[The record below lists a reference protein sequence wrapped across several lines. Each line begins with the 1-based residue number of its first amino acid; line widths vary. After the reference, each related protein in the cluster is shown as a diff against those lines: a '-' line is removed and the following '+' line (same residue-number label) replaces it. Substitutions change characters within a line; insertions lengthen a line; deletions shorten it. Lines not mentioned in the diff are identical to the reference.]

1 MKRFIMT
8 FLAVST
14 ILGFILCFM
23 IVSSSFVLAQETPKR
38 GGWLKVATD
47 GAPVGLDPHLSVS
60 FTTLCFIET
69 CYDTLVRYN
78 AKMELEPSLATSW
91 EQPDQLTYIFH
102 LRKGVKFHDG
112 GDFTAEDVKFN
123 LERLLDPQT
132 KAPQGSFFKSIAK
145 IETPDAYTVKITM
158 SAPNPQFMS
167 VIGTPWYLAILSKTA
182 LQKYGTLQQNVVG
195 TGPFKMKQ
203 YDPGVKGV
211 YERFDNYWEK
221 GLPYIDGYDFIIIKD
236 DTSRMAA
243 LRNETV
249 DIGWVKPAEL
259 ANLLSKEKHLRI
271 ETGPPV
277 RQLCFQFTHD
287 RFPGNNIKVRQAIAS
302 AIDRQ
307 EIIDTVLMGQGT
319 LTAAIPPA
327 AAPYGLSVAESAKLP
342 FYKQDLELSKK
353 LLKEAGYPE
362 GFEFTCKT
370 SPHSPDYIPAAEI
383 IQRQLAKVGIKMKI
397 QQSEFGQMIKD
408 WENSDFAAQIWAE
421 IWYPDPEGYCYA
433 YFHSKGS
440 DNVYK
445 VKDEKLDKLFDAQH
459 AETNLQKRI
468 AVWRDLQVY
477 MAEYIP
483 QILIYAM
490 PARYEAVNKKVK
502 NYKFLSN
509 NSRIYLR
516 EAWIDK

>member
-1 MKRFIMT
+1 MNFI
-8 FLAVST
+8 AVST
-14 ILGFILCFM
+14 ILGFVLCYI
-23 IVSSSFVLAQETPKR
+23 IVSSGFVLAQETPKR

-47 GAPVGLDPHLSVS
+47 AAPVGLDPQLSAAWS
-60 FTTLCFIET
+60 TLTFVET

-78 AKMELEPSLATSW
+78 AKMDLEPSLATSW
-91 EQPDQLTYIFH
+91 EQPDQLSYIFH

-132 KAPQGSFFKSIAK
+132 KAPQASYFKSIAK

-167 VIGTPWYLAILSKTA
+167 VIGTPWYLPILSKAA
-182 LQKYGTLQQNVVG
+182 LKKYGTLQQNVVG

-203 YDPGVKGV
+203 YEPGVKAV

-236 DTSRMAA
+236 ETSRVAA
-243 LRNETV
+243 LRNGAV

-259 ANLLSKEKHLRI
+259 ANLLSKEKNLRI

-277 RQLCFQFTHD
+277 RQLCFLFDHG
-287 RFPGNNIKVRQAIAS
+287 RFPGNNIKVRQAMAS
-302 AIDRQ
+302 ALNRQ

-319 LTAAIPPA
+319 FSAAVPPA
-327 AAPYGLSVAESAKLP
+327 GAPYGLSADECARLP
-342 FYKQDLELSKK
+342 FYKQDMELSRK

-362 GFEFTCKT
+362 GFEFLCST
-370 SPHSPDYIPAAEI
+370 SPHSPDYVPSAEI
-383 IQRQLAKVGIKMKI
+383 IQSQLAKVGIKMKI
-397 QQSEFGQMIKD
+397 QQLEWGQIMKD
-408 WENSDFAAQIWAE
+408 WENRNFTSIIWAE
-421 IWYPDPEGYCYA
+421 IWYPDPEGYCYS

-445 VKDEKLDKLFDAQH
+445 VKDEKLDRLFDAQH
-459 AETNLQKRI
+459 TEVNLQKRI
-468 AVWRDLQVY
+468 SLWRELQEY

-483 QILIYAM
+483 QIWLYAG
-490 PARYEAVNKKVK
+490 PARFEVVNKKVK

-516 EAWIDK
+516 QAWTD